1 MIQEDYIKRGIEKFK
16 ALEDKTQTDLIDYL
30 VMKVIACGFI
40 KEYTVT
46 TKVGFFS
53 YMMPCWIH
61 KFHLM
66 FKCVFNPELVGGLYI
81 VMEQLDC
88 NK

>member
-1 MIQEDYIKRGIEKFK
+1 MGMSKGGIEKFK

-53 YMMPCWIH
+53 YMLGCL
-61 KFHLM
+61 FHC
-66 FKCVFNPELVGGLYI
+66 KRS
-81 VMEQLDC
+81 
-88 NK
+88 